1 MPHLELGWQP
11 AAIIAVCLGAAAVA
25 CIQARRTHWAHR
37 SRLVGAGR
45 FGGEAA
51 LLFGLFALWQYAGS
65 FSVLPSSG
73 GLPRG
78 WWLWHAERVL
88 HLPSETAVQ
97 RIILPHPL
105 LVETFNLYYAV
116 LHFPVLIGCL
126 IWLFAWHRG
135 HYRRVRTTV
144 VLFTG
149 VSLLI
154 QFIPVAPPRMLTGTG
169 LVDTAALYGQSVYGS
184 LGIDADQFSA
194 MPSVHVGWALI
205 VAIAVITAS
214 RSRWRWLAVLYPAVT
229 TLVVVATANHFWLD
243 GVAAAVLV
251 VAAMGVQRAARTVRA
266 RVLARHGRSPA
277 SAAPDQSPVSLPRV
291 RASRPLPRVRAP
303 RPLPRVRAPRPP
315 PPVRAS
321 AYGAHRVP
329 GHRGRPR
336 PPGRRG
342 AARRLYPGRA
352 TSSRRR
358 RSGFPRGR

>member
-37 SRLVGAGR
+37 SRLVAAGR

-78 WWLWHAERVL
+78 RWLWHAERVL
-88 HLPSETAVQ
+88 HLPDEAAAQ
-97 RIILPHPL
+97 RLILPHPL
-105 LVETFNLYYAV
+105 VVETFNLYYAV

-135 HYRRVRTTV
+135 HYRQVRTTV

-169 LVDTAALYGQSVYGS
+169 LVDTAAVYGQSVYGS
-184 LGIDADQFSA
+184 PGIDADQFSA

-205 VAIAVITAS
+205 VAIAVIAAS

-243 GVAAAVLV
+243 GIAAAVLV
-251 VAAMGVQRAARTVRA
+251 VAAMGVQRVARMA
-266 RVLARHGRSPA
+266 RVRLLTRHGPPFPLARI
-277 SAAPDQSPVSLPRV
+277 
-291 RASRPLPRVRAP
+291 RAP
-303 RPLPRVRAPRPP
+303 RRSGRAAPP
-315 PPVRAS
+315 PP
-321 AYGAHRVP
+321 GP
-329 GHRGRPR
+329 DQRPVN
-336 PPGRRG
+336 
-342 AARRLYPGRA
+342 
-352 TSSRRR
+352 TSQ
-358 RSGFPRGR
+358 P

>member
-1 MPHLELGWQP
+1 M
-11 AAIIAVCLGAAAVA
+11 
-25 CIQARRTHWAHR
+25 
-37 SRLVGAGR
+37 
-45 FGGEAA
+45 
-51 LLFGLFALWQYAGS
+51 
-65 FSVLPSSG
+65 
-73 GLPRG
+73 
-78 WWLWHAERVL
+78 
-88 HLPSETAVQ
+88 Q

-135 HYRRVRTTV
+135 HYRGVRTTV

-277 SAAPDQSPVSLPRV
+277 SAAPDQSPVSAGPGRGS
-291 RASRPLPRVRAP
+291 ASAAPGRCSASAPSGQGLAYGPPARAP
-303 RPLPRVRAPRPP
+303 RTVAPAQGSVSARPARVLRVGCPGQAPHPLPSGQDLACPLLGPRTPRTVPRAGPRIP
-315 PPVRAS
+315 
-321 AYGAHRVP
+321 AYC
-329 GHRGRPR
+329 GRSPESWN
-336 PPGRRG
+336 
-342 AARRLYPGRA
+342 
-352 TSSRRR
+352 TSSNPSRRR
-358 RSGFPRGR
+358 